1 MRKLAR
7 RVCRPH
13 RGHDDALSRIYRGAW
28 LYGGI
33 PFLILSAVLI
43 ATRRAP
49 GLADFIFWLA
59 AIWIVIVRY
68 VECGCSSGEFLRP
81 TRPALRTWRR
91 FSVILLIAAASLYAL
106 ARIAASLGRS

>member
-1 MRKLAR
+1 MRKSIS

-13 RGHDDALSRIYRGAW
+13 GVQRDGLSRLYRGAW

-33 PFLILSAVLI
+33 PFLVLSAIFI

-59 AIWIVIVRY
+59 AIWIGLVRY
-68 VECGCSSGEFLRP
+68 VESSGSLEKFLQP
-81 TRPALRTWRR
+81 SRPALRKWQR
-91 FSVILLIAAASLYAL
+91 FCVILMMVVVSLYAL
-106 ARIAASLGRS
+106 ARIAASLNRS